1 MTRTYELQALTDIWT
16 GDADTAQSKQ
26 ANRLIPTGLL
36 GSIRWWFEVL
46 VRGLGGRPCDP
57 SSDQKACLSGQHCVV
72 CELFGCTGWARK
84 VRFDVR
90 DASSAVIRSKLARNT
105 RFQLCFTPLRA
116 VTAEEWGLLELTLRL
131 ISEFGALGG
140 KTVLKP
146 SIQNNKPQHADFGLV
161 KLATTPTNPA
171 PRQQLADRVLL
182 WAKKPIV
189 DGADWASCRN
199 MWFVDGKH
207 LTRSD
212 QNTSTF
218 NRVIERPEPKANASE
233 RDSWIAGRRAQSSAK
248 GRPAVDPE
256 SKKVFSFRQPPR
268 TFGFVQQTADF
279 TGVREKL
286 QAVWGLPAAPAGW
299 FLAGETLLSRLF
311 SNEGAP

>member
-1 MTRTYELQALTDIWT
+1 MKRTYELQALTEIWT
-16 GDADTAQSKQ
+16 GDADTARSKR
-26 ANRLIPTGLL
+26 ANRLIPTGLI

-57 SSDQKACLSGQHCVV
+57 SSDKKACLSEQHCVV

-84 VRFDVR
+84 FRFDVR
-90 DASSAVIRSKLARNT
+90 DARSAIIGSKLVRNT

-116 VTAEEWGLLELTLRL
+116 VTAEEWGLLELTLQL

-146 SIQNNKPQHADFGLV
+146 SAQNNRPQHADLGLV
-161 KLATTPTNPA
+161 KLATTSTTPV
-171 PRQQLADRVLL
+171 PRQQLTDSVLL
-182 WAKKPIV
+182 WEKKPTV
-189 DGADWASCRN
+189 KGADWASCLN

-207 LTRSD
+207 LTRTD

-218 NRVIERPEPKANASE
+218 NRVIGRPEPKETASWG
-233 RDSWIAGRRAQSSAK
+233 DSWAAGRRAQRGDR
-248 GRPAVDPE
+248 GRPDVDAE

-279 TGVREKL
+279 TLVREKL
-286 QAVWGLPAAPAGW
+286 QAVWGLPATPSGW
-299 FLAGETLLSRLF
+299 FLVGEAILSRLF
-311 SNEGAP
+311 GIEGAP